1 MIDIDDDDSGKI
13 KEADK
18 ETIKRY
24 LRMDYD
30 TNKIDLIHTD
40 INNDREY
47 INSNNESF
55 KKLLNTY
62 VDNANRNLVT
72 KLIFKTIFFIACIA
86 ILIGIFVL
94 LCKIT
99 WFCLNNEVST
109 ETLIITMVN
118 TVVSFLSSFIVLPHT
133 IAQYLYNNEEEKN
146 MTEVVKNIQERDKI
160 IRENMRYKDWQI

>member
-1 MIDIDDDDSGKI
+1 MKDDDDI
-13 KEADK
+13 IEVKEADK
-18 ETIKRY
+18 ETIKKY

-40 INNDREY
+40 IDNDREY
-47 INSNNESF
+47 INANNEAF

-62 VDNANRNLVT
+62 VDNANRNLFS
-72 KLIFKTIFFIACIA
+72 KLILKSIFFAACVL

-146 MTEVVKNIQERDKI
+146 MTEVVKNIQERDKT
-160 IRENMRYKDWQI
+160 IRESMNCKNY

>member
-1 MIDIDDDDSGKI
+1 MKDDDDIIEI

-40 INNDREY
+40 SDNDREY
-47 INSNNESF
+47 INANNESF

-62 VDNANRNLVT
+62 VENANRNLVA
-72 KLIFKTIFFIACIA
+72 KLIFKTLFFIACVT
-86 ILIGIFVL
+86 ILMGIFVL

-99 WFCLNNEVST
+99 WFCLKNEVST
-109 ETLIITMVN
+109 ETLIITMIN
-118 TVVSFLSSFIVLPHT
+118 TVISFLSSFIVLPHT
-133 IAQYLYNNEEEKN
+133 IAQYLYNTDEEKN
-146 MTEVVKNIQERDKI
+146 MTDLVKNIQERDKI
-160 IRENMRYKDWQI
+160 IRESMRN